1 MRFLAFLMVVLPV
14 LAETGVIRRLDG
26 TLLPVGEAEAFA
38 KKTLEA
44 AHVTG
49 AQIVVVDRG
58 QLVWSAAFRLRR
70 KNPELPMTPETTLWA
85 GSVTKAVFAT
95 YVMQLA
101 EREGFPLDVPIAE
114 QLGNPLDSYEAYR
127 ESGTALVADPRWKR
141 VTPRI
146 LLSHT
151 SGLANLSMFEPDKKM
166 HLHSEPGS
174 EYRYSGDGLNLIQL
188 VLEQKKGKLLDQLM
202 QEALFSPLGMKR
214 TGLIYRAEFGENVAD
229 RFGAA
234 EQFLAQTRRFPARA
248 AGSMTTSAEDLAKF
262 VLALF
267 EGRILQAD
275 TQKKMLLPAVK
286 IRTVHQFP
294 MPHDAAEGSE
304 ASRVGLAYGMG
315 WGLLTKTK
323 YGRAFFKEGH
333 GDGAQNYMI
342 CFEKRQTCMIVL
354 TNSDNGELAFRPLFE
369 KILGNTVTPW
379 EWESYTP
386 EAIAT
391 LRNLQ

>member
-1 MRFLAFLMVVLPV
+1 
-14 LAETGVIRRLDG
+14 
-26 TLLPVGEAEAFA
+26 
-38 KKTLEA
+38 
-44 AHVTG
+44 
-49 AQIVVVDRG
+49 
-58 QLVWSAAFRLRR
+58 
-70 KNPELPMTPETTLWA
+70 MTPETTLWA
-85 GSVTKAVFAT
+85 GSVTKAVFGT

-101 EREGFPLDVPIAE
+101 EREGLPLDVPIAE
-114 QLGNPLDSYEAYR
+114 QLGKPLDSYEVYR
-127 ESGTALVADPRWKR
+127 ESGTAL
-141 VTPRI
+141 
-146 LLSHT
+146 
-151 SGLANLSMFEPDKKM
+151 
-166 HLHSEPGS
+166 
-174 EYRYSGDGLNLIQL
+174 
-188 VLEQKKGKLLDQLM
+188 
-202 QEALFSPLGMKR
+202 
-214 TGLIYRAEFGENVAD
+214 VAD

-267 EGRILQAD
+267 EGRILQTD
-275 TQKKMLLPAVK
+275 VQKKMLLPAVK
-286 IRTVHQFP
+286 IRTVHQVP
-294 MPHDAAEGSE
+294 MPNDAAEGSE

-354 TNSDNGELAFRPLFE
+354 TNNDNGELAFRPLFE

-386 EAIAT
+386 EAIAA

>member
-1 MRFLAFLMVVLPV
+1 M
-14 LAETGVIRRLDG
+14 
-26 TLLPVGEAEAFA
+26 
-38 KKTLEA
+38 
-44 AHVTG
+44 
-49 AQIVVVDRG
+49 VVDRG
-58 QLVWSAAFRLRR
+58 QLVWSAAFGLRR

-85 GSVTKAVFAT
+85 GSVTKAVFGT

-101 EREGFPLDVPIAE
+101 EREGLPLDVPIAE
-114 QLGNPLDSYEAYR
+114 QLGKPLDSYEVYR

-151 SGLANLSMFEPDKKM
+151 SGLGNLSMFEPDKKM
-166 HLHSEPGS
+166 HIHREPGS

-188 VLEQKKGKLLDQLM
+188 VLEKKKGKLLDQLM
-202 QEALFSPLGMKR
+202 QEALFSPLGMKQ
-214 TGLIYRAEFGENVAD
+214 TGIIYRAEFGENVAD

-267 EGRILQAD
+267 EGRILQTD
-275 TQKKMLLPAVK
+275 VQKKMLLPAVK
-286 IRTVHQFP
+286 IRTVHQVP
-294 MPHDAAEGSE
+294 MPNDAAEGSE

-354 TNSDNGELAFRPLFE
+354 TNNDNGELAFRPLFE

-386 EAIAT
+386 EAIAA